1 MALDEEDPDLD
12 FDEAGARERLVAA
25 ARLFDAGEYHDAH
38 EAWEVLWLKNEGADA
53 DFFKGLIQA
62 AICLHHWRD
71 GDQEGARMLYRGHRR
86 YLAPFLPV
94 HRGIDVAGFLEAMRA
109 ALDPLLRARPGEL
122 VEFPERGGP
131 RVPFVEEGAN
141 P

>member
-1 MALDEEDPDLD
+1 MGLDEDDPDLD
-12 FDEAGARERLVAA
+12 FDDAGAHERLVEA

-71 GDQEGARMLYRGHRR
+71 GDPDGARKLYRGHRR
-86 YLAPFLPV
+86 YLAPYLPT
-94 HRGIDVAGFLEAMRA
+94 HRGVDVAGFLEAMRG
-109 ALDPLLRARPGEL
+109 ALDPLLRAGPDE
-122 VEFPERGGP
+122 VVPFPAGGGP
-131 RVPFVEEGAN
+131 RVPMA
-141 P
+141 

>member
-1 MALDEEDPDLD
+1 MSLDEADPDLD
-12 FDEAGARERLVAA
+12 FDAAGARERLIEAA
-25 ARLFDAGEYHDAH
+25 HLFDAGEYHDAH
-38 EAWEVLWLKNEGADA
+38 EAWEVLWLANEGADA

-86 YLAPFLPV
+86 YLAPYLPE
-94 HRGIDVAGFLEAMRA
+94 HRGVDVAAFLDAMRA
-109 ALDPLLRARPGEL
+109 TLDPLLRARPGEL
-122 VEFPERGGP
+122 LEFPGGGGP
-131 RVPFVEEGAN
+131 RVPFVEDGAN